1 MEEIRTY
8 FDEALK
14 ATDPLPMPKVTP
26 PTEIYDAVK
35 KIGLE
40 DSYMLRTYHKMIINE
55 NLFERSPRK

>member
-1 MEEIRTY
+1 MMEEIRTY

-40 DSYMLRTYHKMIINE
+40 DSYMLRAYHQTLLGKRQSVAHHI
-55 NLFERSPRK
+55 